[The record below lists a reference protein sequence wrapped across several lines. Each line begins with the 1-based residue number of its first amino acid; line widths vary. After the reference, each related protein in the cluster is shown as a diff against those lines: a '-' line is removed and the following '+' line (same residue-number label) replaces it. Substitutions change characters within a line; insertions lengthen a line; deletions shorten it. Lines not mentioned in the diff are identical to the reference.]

1 MSIFWAFIAHSEMDM
16 ADSEKIPA
24 ALKVGDRFGDCTV
37 RGLIGS
43 GSTRLCHF
51 IFRKVRFEPI
61 FMRAA

>member
-1 MSIFWAFIAHSEMDM
+1 MDM